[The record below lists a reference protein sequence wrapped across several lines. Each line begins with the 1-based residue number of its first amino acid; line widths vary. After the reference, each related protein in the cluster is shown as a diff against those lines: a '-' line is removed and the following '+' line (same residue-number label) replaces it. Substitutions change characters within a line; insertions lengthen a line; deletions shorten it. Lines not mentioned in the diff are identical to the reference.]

1 MAGAARWRDGAEP
14 MRRRLLLAAA
24 LAPAAAR
31 AAPPDLGFRILR
43 DGREVGTHRVVFR
56 DQGGLLVVTST
67 LRIQVR
73 LAGFTVFRFTQDTEE
88 AWRGERLAALE
99 SRSDRNGRTGFC
111 AARGELAGLRLR
123 GAGGEVLL
131 PPNAA
136 PLTWWRL
143 ASLAEGVPLFE
154 VREGR
159 AVMPRIERLPAPSG
173 QRLRVTAGETSE
185 VFYDAAGAWS
195 GFATTGEDGSTARYE
210 RL

>member
-1 MAGAARWRDGAEP
+1 

-24 LAPAAAR
+24 VVPALAPRGAR
-31 AAPPDLGFRILR
+31 AAPPDLGFRVLR
-43 DGREVGTHRVVFR
+43 DGREIGTHRVTFR
-56 DQGGLLVVTST
+56 DEGGLLVVTSA

-99 SRSDRNGRTGFC
+99 SRSDRNGRAGFC
-111 AARGELAGLRLR
+111 VARGELAGLRLR
-123 GAGGEVLL
+123 GAGGEVVL

-136 PLTWWRL
+136 PMTWWRI

-159 AVMPRIERLPAPSG
+159 AVTPRIERLPAAGG
-173 QRLRVTAGETSE
+173 QRIRVTAGETSE
-185 VFYDAAGAWS
+185 VTYDAAGTWT
-195 GFATTGEDGSTARYE
+195 GFATTGEDGSVARYE
-210 RL
+210 RV

>member
-1 MAGAARWRDGAEP
+1 
-14 MRRRLLLAAA
+14 MRRRHLLAAA
-24 LAPAAAR
+24 LAPAAAQ
-31 AAPPDLGFRILR
+31 AAPPELDFRVIR
-43 DGREVGTHRVVFR
+43 DGREIGTHRVAFR

-67 LRIQVR
+67 LRIQLR

-99 SRSDRNGRTGFC
+99 SRSDRNGRLGSCT
-111 AARGELAGLRLR
+111 ARGEGAGLRLR

-159 AVMPRIERLPAPSG
+159 AVMPRIERLPAATG
-173 QRLRVTAGETSE
+173 QRFRVTAGETSE
-185 VFYDAAGAWS
+185 VSYDAAGIWS
-195 GFATTGEDGSTARYE
+195 GFVTTGEDGSVARYE
-210 RL
+210 RV

>member
-1 MAGAARWRDGAEP
+1 MAGAARSRGGAEP
-14 MRRRLLLAAA
+14 VRRRLLLAAA
-24 LAPAAAR
+24 LLPTAAR
-31 AAPPDLGFRILR
+31 AAPSDLGFRILR
-43 DGREVGTHRVVFR
+43 DGREVGTHQVVFR

-88 AWRGERLAALE
+88 AWRGDRLAALE

-111 AARGELAGLRLR
+111 AARGEAAGLRLR
-123 GAGGEVLL
+123 GADGEALL

-143 ASLAEGVPLFE
+143 ASFAEGVPLFE

-159 AVMPRIERLPAPSG
+159 AVAPRIERLPAPSG
-173 QRLRVTAGETSE
+173 RRFRVTAGESSE
-185 VFYDAAGAWS
+185 VLYDAAGAWS
-195 GFATTGEDGSTARYE
+195 GFVTTGEDGSVARYE